1 MMTSRSR
8 SSDPSDEAYE
18 RLRSGIM
25 RGDVSPGQRLVEADL
40 VEALG
45 VSRAVVRTTLTRL
58 AHAGLVEKELNR
70 GARVRTVSEEEAVE
84 ITQVRSVLEALA
96 SRQAAERATDADVEA
111 LRSILAEMKGMLAEQ
126 DLLGYSEGN
135 SRLHAKV
142 IEISGHQ
149 TVQRLVANLRAQMVR
164 FQYRTILVPGRGKES
179 FAEHT
184 KLVEAIAA
192 HDGDAAEAAMRTHL
206 LHVTDNLDRTKNNRP
221 GGAGLFGRI

>member
-1 MMTSRSR
+1 MPSRPR
-8 SSDPSDEAYE
+8 SSDPSEEAYE
-18 RLRSGIM
+18 RLRQGIM

-96 SRQAAERATDADVEA
+96 ARQAAERATKKDVTE
-111 LRSILAEMKGMLAEQ
+111 LRAILTEMKGLLAGQ

-135 SRLHAKV
+135 SRLHAKI

-184 KLVEAIAA
+184 KLVDAIAA
-192 HDGDAAEAAMRTHL
+192 HDGDAAETAMRNHL
-206 LHVTDNLDRTKNNRP
+206 LHVTENLVRTKGNRP
-221 GGAGLFGRI
+221 GDGGLFGRI

>member
-1 MMTSRSR
+1 MTSRPR

-18 RLRSGIM
+18 RLRQGIM
-25 RGDVSPGQRLVEADL
+25 RGEVSPGQRLVEADL

-58 AHAGLVEKELNR
+58 THAGLVEKEPNR

-84 ITQVRSVLEALA
+84 ITQARSVLEALA
-96 SRQAAERATDADVEA
+96 ARHAAERATEVDIAE
-111 LRSILAEMKGMLAEQ
+111 LRSILAEMKSMLDVQ

-135 SRLHAKV
+135 SRLHGKIIA
-142 IEISGHQ
+142 ISEHQ

-164 FQYRTILVPGRGKES
+164 FQYRTILVPGRSKDS
-179 FAEHT
+179 FVEHT

-206 LHVTDNLDRTKNNRP
+206 LHVTDNLVRTKGSRP
-221 GGAGLFGRI
+221 GGTSLLGRI